1 MRAGTEKWQLLM
13 KNRLAKIKDKPFA
26 FWRGR
31 ELASPQPLVCPRV
44 KRYLEIT
51 GGSKNIVQ

>member
-13 KNRLAKIKDKPFA
+13 KNCLGKIKDKPFT

-31 ELASPQPLVCPRV
+31 EVAPPEPLVCLRV

-51 GGSKNIVQ
+51 GGSTNIVQ